1 MWNQWHGLDEA
12 FNDRHN
18 HQPVWLFN
26 GYLSEKLMPS
36 RRHHWRALAGL
47 GALLLVIC
55 VWPITC
61 SAMPVVPVMPPMT
74 SIATAAQR
82 LRHEIQPTHQVASA
96 NPSYLTKFLSVL
108 NVTTTISNNELR
120 AAVRSVRRSRKR
132 PTDVTSRFKLNNR
145 INNKTT
151 IVESTTVDKNE
162 MDIIASNVS
171 NNSSSRTSE
180 LNLDSPIS
188 TTTVTS
194 KAMAAEPVSM
204 ISDTSTIDGNR
215 TVIEQQQDF
224 TVYFENSDKSSKVRP
239 VQELWSETTAMPKL
253 LMLVNA
259 TARNLRPVRNSSVAL
274 VGQQRKKNSNLERNE
289 RSANLSHITGT
300 ARKIQLLI
308 KNRLIQILP
317 DGTVSGTQ
325 DDGSDYSE

>member
-1 MWNQWHGLDEA
+1 
-12 FNDRHN
+12 
-18 HQPVWLFN
+18 
-26 GYLSEKLMPS
+26 MPS

-55 VWPITC
+55 VWPFTC
-61 SAMPVVPVMPPMT
+61 TAMPVVPVMPPMT

-82 LRHEIQPTHQVASA
+82 LRHELPPPNQAASA

-132 PTDVTSRFKLNNR
+132 PADAASRFKLNNR
-145 INNKTT
+145 KNNKTT
-151 IVESTTVDKNE
+151 TVESTTVDKNE
-162 MDIIASNVS
+162 MD
-171 NNSSSRTSE
+171 SSHTSE
-180 LNLDSPIS
+180 LNLDTPI
-188 TTTVTS
+188 TTTTTS
-194 KAMAAEPVSM
+194 KPMAAEPVST
-204 ISDTSTIDGNR
+204 ISDTSTIDQ
-215 TVIEQQQDF
+215 TVIEKHHDS
-224 TVYFENSDKSSKVRP
+224 TAYFENSNRSKLF
-239 VQELWSETTAMPKL
+239 EGAWSETTAMPKL
-253 LMLVNA
+253 ITLVNI
-259 TARNLRPVRNSSVAL
+259 TARSLRPVRNSSVAL
-274 VGQQRKKNSNLERNE
+274 ISQQRKKNSNLERNE

>member
-1 MWNQWHGLDEA
+1 
-12 FNDRHN
+12 
-18 HQPVWLFN
+18 
-26 GYLSEKLMPS
+26 MPS

-55 VWPITC
+55 VWPFTC
-61 SAMPVVPVMPPMT
+61 AAMPVVPVMPPMT

-82 LRHEIQPTHQVASA
+82 LRHEIPPPSQAASA

-132 PTDVTSRFKLNNR
+132 PADAASRFKLNNR
-145 INNKTT
+145 KINKTT
-151 IVESTTVDKNE
+151 TVESTTVDKNV
-162 MDIIASNVS
+162 MDFSASNIS
-171 NNSSSRTSE
+171 NNSSHTSE
-180 LNLDSPIS
+180 LNLDTPITMKVILKS
-188 TTTVTS
+188 
-194 KAMAAEPVSM
+194 MAAATVST
-204 ISDTSTIDGNR
+204 ITDTSTIDGNR
-215 TVIEQQQDF
+215 TEIEQRQEF
-224 TVYFENSDKSSKVRP
+224 AENFENSNKSSKERSV
-239 VQELWSETTAMPKL
+239 EEFLSETTAMPKFNTP
-253 LMLVNA
+253 VNA
-259 TARNLRPVRNSSVAL
+259 TARNLRPVRNSSLAL
-274 VGQQRKKNSNLERNE
+274 TGQQRKKNSNLERNE

>member
-1 MWNQWHGLDEA
+1 
-12 FNDRHN
+12 
-18 HQPVWLFN
+18 
-26 GYLSEKLMPS
+26 MPS

-55 VWPITC
+55 VWPFTC
-61 SAMPVVPVMPPMT
+61 TAMPVVPVMPPMT

-82 LRHEIQPTHQVASA
+82 LRHEIQPPNQAASA

-120 AAVRSVRRSRKR
+120 AAVRSARRSRKR
-132 PTDVTSRFKLNNR
+132 PADTASSRLKLNNR
-145 INNKTT
+145 KNNKTT
-151 IVESTTVDKNE
+151 TVESTTVDKNE
-162 MDIIASNVS
+162 MMDISASNIS
-171 NNSSSRTSE
+171 NNGSSHTSE
-180 LNLDSPIS
+180 LNLDAPI

-194 KAMAAEPVSM
+194 RVIMAAEPVVSM
-204 ISDTSTIDGNR
+204 ISDTSTINGNR
-215 TVIEQQQDF
+215 TIVEQQQDV
-224 TVYFENSDKSSKVRP
+224 TAYFENSDRSSKERP
-239 VQELWSETTAMPKL
+239 VEELWSVTTAMPKL
-253 LMLVNA
+253 ITLVNA
-259 TARNLRPVRNSSVAL
+259 TAQNLRPLRNSSVILA
-274 VGQQRKKNSNLERNE
+274 GQQRKKNSNLERNE

-325 DDGSDYSE
+325 DDGSDYSEYIFYIVQLHTVQ